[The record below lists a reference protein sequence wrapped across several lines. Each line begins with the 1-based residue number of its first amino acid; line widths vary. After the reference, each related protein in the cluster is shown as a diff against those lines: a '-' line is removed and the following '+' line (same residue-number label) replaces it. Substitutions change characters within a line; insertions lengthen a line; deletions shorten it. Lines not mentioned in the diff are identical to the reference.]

1 MASSFARH
9 RDALEQEGIY
19 IGGWSFRNALMP
31 RKLDGKHDSSEDRA
45 QNAYALAPEWTDSEE
60 KALLRKFDFRVL
72 FPCCIVYFLAYLD
85 RANLGNVKILGTGT
99 PASLENSLGLVGTEF
114 NWSVSITYFAVT
126 AGLIPSNILMKK
138 ISAKYFFPIVM
149 ILWGVIVM
157 CIASVKNA
165 SGLLTARFFLG
176 IPEAGVVPACIMYF
190 SMWYK
195 PSERALRIA
204 IFHSANSLA
213 QAVSAFI
220 ASGLGHLQG
229 SHGLNAWQ
237 WVFIIEGALPIAMA
251 VPLFFLL
258 LTFPETSTALSD
270 RERFI
275 AINRLGARGATR
287 KTDVTWSWPA
297 FVRIFTRPS
306 TYIFFISYVSLC
318 IVAVAQATFLP
329 TILRV
334 FLKFGTTKA
343 NLYTAICN
351 LVSIPIYWI
360 VGVHSDWTRERMWH
374 YLVPVLCAVPCYGIW
389 TYVGTNPEARGTT
402 ISTLAL
408 YGMAFLGQMI
418 LVSQPIV
425 LSYRSS
431 TLYGASE
438 QAVGGA
444 AAVASLSIASIIA
457 PQMYPNTDGPNY
469 VAGFAGT
476 CALLAVCVLS
486 YCTLPLWL
494 LREAN
499 ARKKKTGHALPLQAM
514 EDAENSQVSAET
526 HARIHEIN
534 AREQKAAFKNQEM
547 KLDEAADHVEDVRE
561 K

>member
-1 MASSFARH
+1 
-9 RDALEQEGIY
+9 
-19 IGGWSFRNALMP
+19 
-31 RKLDGKHDSSEDRA
+31 
-45 QNAYALAPEWTDSEE
+45 
-60 KALLRKFDFRVL
+60 
-72 FPCCIVYFLAYLD
+72 
-85 RANLGNVKILGTGT
+85 
-99 PASLENSLGLVGTEF
+99 LENSLGLVGTEF

-126 AGLIPSNILMKK
+126 AGLLPSNILMKK

-149 ILWGVIVM
+149 VTWGIIVM
-157 CIASVKNA
+157 CIAAVKNA
-165 SGLLTARFFLG
+165 PGLLTARFFLG
-176 IPEAGVVPACIMYF
+176 IPEAGVVPACVMYF

-220 ASGLGHLQG
+220 AGGLAHLQG

-237 WVFIIEGALPIAMA
+237 WVFIIEGALPIAMSI
-251 VPLFFLL
+251 PLFFLL
-258 LTFPETSTALSD
+258 LTFPETSTALSE

-374 YLVPVLCAVPCYGIW
+374 YLIPVVCAVPCYGVW
-389 TYVGTNPEARGTT
+389 TYVGTNPESRGTT

-457 PQMYPNTDGPNY
+457 PQVRFIGPHCRYSVNSLQMYPNNDGPNY
-469 VAGFAGT
+469 IAGFSGT
-476 CALLAVCVLS
+476 CALLAVCILS
-486 YCTLPLWL
+486 YLTLPLWL

-514 EDAENSQVSAET
+514 EDAENSQVSAEA

-534 AREQKAAFKNQEM
+534 AREEQAAFKNEEM
-547 KLDEAADHVEDVRE
+547 KLDVAEEGSADHVEAVRE